1 MLGYWDPF
9 AEINAVQDRL
19 FGRQLANPERGFR
32 PAVDI
37 YEDEDAVH
45 IDVELAGVKPEDIK
59 VDVENDVLTIH
70 GSRNRTTDSK
80 KDGVHRVERA
90 YGTFSRA
97 FVLGK
102 DVDSGE
108 VGASYEGG
116 LLKLTL
122 RKRPTAKRREIAVKA
137 A

>member
-19 FGRQLANPERGFR
+19 FGRQLANTERGFR

-37 YEDEDAVH
+37 YEDADAVH
-45 IDVELAGVKPEDIK
+45 IDVDLAGVKPEDIK

-70 GSRNRTTDSK
+70 GSRTRATNAK
-80 KDGVHRVERA
+80 QDGIHRVERA
-90 YGTFSRA
+90 YGAFSRA

-102 DVDSGE
+102 DVDTSE
-108 VGASYEGG
+108 VDASYEGG
-116 LLKLTL
+116 LLKLSL
-122 RKRPTAKRREIAVKA
+122 RKRAAAKRREIAVKA